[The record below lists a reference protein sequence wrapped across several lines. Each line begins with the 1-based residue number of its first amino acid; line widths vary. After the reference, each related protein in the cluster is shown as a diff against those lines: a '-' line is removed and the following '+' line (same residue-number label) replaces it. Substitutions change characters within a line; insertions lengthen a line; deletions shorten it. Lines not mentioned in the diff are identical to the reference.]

1 MNEENDKV
9 YVNLKKVPL
18 ESERNEKK
26 QKRKKIF
33 LYSFILIL
41 FLFIGFGLGIIFYR
55 DLYPRKNADATNT
68 LGEIEA
74 LLENYWLYSDEYED
88 LQSELEDKAFY
99 GMTEFEDDPYTTYMS
114 KKEMEEFSESINME
128 YVGIGVVYVVQGDY
142 PLIERVI
149 INSPAEKA
157 GMQAG
162 DIITHVDGESTS
174 GMESSE
180 LKEKVL
186 GEEGT
191 IVTITVLRGSE
202 YIDMKITRAAIDNS
216 VYCYAEDD
224 YVVLHIYSFGETT
237 AKDCM
242 TYLDQYTDYKKIIID
257 LRNDGG
263 GYQTSVSEICGL
275 FIGSDRV
282 YLKQEDK
289 NGNVLESKTSCTKTY
304 TNFDSIVLL
313 VNENTAS
320 AAEVFTICLK
330 EQLDNV
336 TIVGTTT
343 YGKGVIQSSRYL
355 SNGGAIKF
363 TSYRWYSPN
372 GNSIHGTGIIPDV
385 EVKEADI
392 YYEQYEAMEE
402 DEVLE
407 LDSVSDKVAV
417 AQKCLTFLNYYDDRQ
432 DGYFNEEFADALK
445 EFKIDNDLN
454 ADSKLDKQTYDCLIS
469 EVVASLAKQENDY
482 QMLKAIEIIKE
493 D

>member
-202 YIDMKITRAAIDNS
+202 YIDMEITRAAIDNS
-216 VYCYAEDD
+216 VYCYGEDD

-237 AKDCM
+237 AKDCV

-263 GYQTSVSEICGL
+263 GYQTSVSEICGH
-275 FIGSDRV
+275 
-282 YLKQEDK
+282 
-289 NGNVLESKTSCTKTY
+289 
-304 TNFDSIVLL
+304 
-313 VNENTAS
+313 
-320 AAEVFTICLK
+320 
-330 EQLDNV
+330 
-336 TIVGTTT
+336 
-343 YGKGVIQSSRYL
+343 
-355 SNGGAIKF
+355 KF
-363 TSYRWYSPN
+363 
-372 GNSIHGTGIIPDV
+372 H
-385 EVKEADI
+385 
-392 YYEQYEAMEE
+392 
-402 DEVLE
+402 
-407 LDSVSDKVAV
+407 
-417 AQKCLTFLNYYDDRQ
+417 
-432 DGYFNEEFADALK
+432 
-445 EFKIDNDLN
+445 
-454 ADSKLDKQTYDCLIS
+454 
-469 EVVASLAKQENDY
+469 
-482 QMLKAIEIIKE
+482 
-493 D
+493 